1 MSVPG
6 STFPIVFNNCISVK
20 GAAFHSGYNMQ
31 HLRRLLRDGRLSGM
45 KLGQTWLI
53 DRRTFETY
61 LENAHHTKDK
71 RFSPGRFFQANLRG
85 GLKLS
90 IYLEMEHGNVKVCY
104 LSEQIKFMISEVA
117 KKPRFEPIDER
128 ELHSLTSSFMFAVT
142 NSAKSGVSV

>member
-1 MSVPG
+1 MLNRIAD
-6 STFPIVFNNCISVK
+6 TYQRISV
-20 GAAFHSGYNMQ
+20 GALSWDCIILTGGGSALLYQRLFQILNHENVILADEASSL
-31 HLRRLLRDGRLSGM
+31 HL
-45 KLGQTWLI
+45 
-53 DRRTFETY
+53 
-61 LENAHHTKDK
+61 
-71 RFSPGRFFQANLRG
+71 ANLRG

-104 LSEQIKFMISEVA
+104 LSEQNKFMISEVA